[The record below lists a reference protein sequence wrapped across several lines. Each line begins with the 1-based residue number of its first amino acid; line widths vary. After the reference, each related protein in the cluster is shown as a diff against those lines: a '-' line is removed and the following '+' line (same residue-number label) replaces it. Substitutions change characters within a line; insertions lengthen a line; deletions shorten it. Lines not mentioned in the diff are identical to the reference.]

1 MRGYCG
7 RCCPIKIE
15 DKIMKPK
22 TKAKVTACLL
32 TMMAP
37 TIASHASEG
46 IQHTDW
52 SMMRDASTKTVEKP
66 KAVVANTGGLGK
78 KIVCR
83 TGDLQAESLADLLR
97 QLGYRQDEVWG
108 RTNKLEWAW
117 YRVNNSKFK
126 RGEPV
131 EFEGRIFIKNSI

>member
-1 MRGYCG
+1 
-7 RCCPIKIE
+7 
-15 DKIMKPK
+15 MKPK
-22 TKAKVTACLL
+22 TKAKVTAALF

-37 TIASHASEG
+37 TVASHASEG
-46 IQHTDW
+46 IQLTDW
-52 SMMRDASTKTVEKP
+52 SMMRDASTKHVERP
-66 KAVVANTGGLGK
+66 KVVTNTGSLGK

-97 QLGYRQDEVWG
+97 QLGYSQTEVWG
-108 RTNKLEWAW
+108 KTNKLEWAW
-117 YRVNNSKFK
+117 HRVNNSKFN

>member
-1 MRGYCG
+1 ML
-7 RCCPIKIE
+7 PNQIE
-15 DKIMKPK
+15 DKIMKPT

-37 TIASHASEG
+37 TMATHASEG

-52 SMMRDASTKTVEKP
+52 SMMRDAVEAPKPVP
-66 KAVVANTGGLGK
+66 KASTGLGK

-97 QLGYRQDEVWG
+97 QLGYSQTEVWG
-108 RTNKLEWAW
+108 KTNKLEWAW
-117 YRVNNSKFK
+117 HRINNAKFK
-126 RGEPV
+126 RGEPI
-131 EFEGRIFIKNSI
+131 EFEGRIFIKSSI

>member
-1 MRGYCG
+1 
-7 RCCPIKIE
+7 
-15 DKIMKPK
+15 MKAN

-37 TIASHASEG
+37 TIASHAAEG
-46 IQHTDW
+46 IQMTDW
-52 SMMRDASTKTVEKP
+52 SMMRDTTVKTGESPKP
-66 KAVVANTGGLGK
+66 KAVNTGSLGK

-97 QLGYRQDEVWG
+97 QLGYSQTEVWG
-108 RTNKLEWAW
+108 KTNKLEWAW
-117 YRVNNSKFK
+117 HRINNAKFK

-131 EFEGRIFIKNSI
+131 EFEGRVFIKNSI

>member
-1 MRGYCG
+1 
-7 RCCPIKIE
+7 
-15 DKIMKPK
+15 MKTN

-37 TIASHASEG
+37 TIASHAAEG
-46 IQHTDW
+46 IQMTDW
-52 SMMRDASTKTVEKP
+52 STIRDTTVKNGEKP
-66 KAVVANTGGLGK
+66 SPKVVSTSSLGK

-97 QLGYRQDEVWG
+97 QLGYSQTEVWG
-108 RTNKLEWAW
+108 KTNKLEWAW
-117 YRVNNSKFK
+117 HRINNAKFK

-131 EFEGRIFIKNSI
+131 EFEGRVFIKNSI

>member
-1 MRGYCG
+1 ML
-7 RCCPIKIE
+7 PNHIE
-15 DKIMKPK
+15 DKIMKAN

-37 TIASHASEG
+37 TIASHAAEG

-52 SMMRDASTKTVEKP
+52 STIHDTTVKTGEKP
-66 KAVVANTGGLGK
+66 KVANTGGLGIAKPTGLGK

-83 TGDLQAESLADLLR
+83 TGDIQAESLADLLR
-97 QLGYRQDEVWG
+97 QLGYSQTEVWG
-108 RTNKLEWAW
+108 KTNKLEWAW
-117 YRVNNSKFK
+117 HRINNAKFK